1 MNLILSQLLCGRGTI
16 WCCDWI
22 TCERRWKYP
31 IEWVNMLLTWN
42 WNRGWDVNNNP
53 FISLIPLFAIN
64 IFYSAEILIVILNN
78 YESSALQNFLMH
90 QPGQTLLSLLVCISF
105 FYNRIPDTICWA
117 YFPSLPYLIAM
128 HCFVIQVSG
137 MLTPGQGGVPLQLL
151 EVTRMLLDCDATDRV
166 YYIACCFIR

>member
-1 MNLILSQLLCGRGTI
+1 MNLILSQHLCGRGTI

-22 TCERRWKYP
+22 TCEHRWKYP

-42 WNRGWDVNNNP
+42 WNRGWDVSNNP

-64 IFYSAEILIVILNN
+64 VFYRAEILSVILNN
-78 YESSALQNFLMH
+78 YESSALQNFLMN

-117 YFPSLPYLIAM
+117 YFPSTLSNSYALFCNSGIRYAYSVSRRSSIATTWSYTNA
-128 HCFVIQVSG
+128 SG
-137 MLTPGQGGVPLQLL
+137 LWCN
-151 EVTRMLLDCDATDRV
+151 R
-166 YYIACCFIR
+166 